1 MLNVIYQQF
10 IIIIMKNQELEEIF
24 QLIYEG
30 KFRDSLNYLMSLN
43 SYDQNLK
50 ILIQNLQKN
59 YSNEEFQK
67 TLIYI
72 KTLIK

>member
-10 IIIIMKNQELEEIF
+10 IIIMKNQELEEIF